1 MDISLCLKRPA
12 STQPHPPFD
21 NDHYLLLSYANK
33 DIFGDC
39 PPPPFHYFDST
50 RNSELKECKLEG

>member
-39 PPPPFHYFDST
+39 PPPPST
-50 RNSELKECKLEG
+50 ILIVHVIVN

>member
-39 PPPPFHYFDST
+39 PPPLPLF
-50 RNSELKECKLEG
+50 